1 LFPEVR
7 LHHFSSTNHTE
18 DIAVMAQGMVMHTT
32 LKENIKETS
41 ENLHGSSS
49 TVSDLLMTTFLV
61 MPATKRK
68 GTLATA

>member
-1 LFPEVR
+1 
-7 LHHFSSTNHTE
+7 
-18 DIAVMAQGMVMHTT
+18 MAQGMVMHTT

-49 TVSDLLMTTFLV
+49 RTVSDLLMTTFLV

>member
-1 LFPEVR
+1 
-7 LHHFSSTNHTE
+7 
-18 DIAVMAQGMVMHTT
+18 MAQGMVMHTT